1 MPRIVFILSS
11 VFCLATMHAQNQTK
25 KWYFGNSAGIT
36 FSSGSPVFLGG
47 GAITTSMG
55 CSSIADL
62 SGNTLF
68 YTDGVTVYNS
78 SNAIMAN
85 GTGLLGANAFQSSLI
100 IKQPSAASI
109 YYVFTVGAL
118 GSADGLYYSIV
129 DMSLAAGMGSV
140 TVKNVLV
147 NSDCRDKLTAGKHCN
162 GTDVWVLSSAVT
174 STAAFVACPLTA
186 TGVGAP
192 VLTPATASIMPVIGS
207 GQMKLSPN
215 SHRLGIVSY
224 LAPGA
229 NCGMDVRIMNFD
241 NSGGLVEFIGS
252 TVVMYNTYAS
262 TSPNCANTFYGCEF
276 SVDSR
281 YMYLSALNQISRI
294 DLCALPVISTGLI
307 PNAENTSIYDTV
319 SKRSFQMASDGKIY
333 IAKNGKTSIGAI
345 NNPSSL
351 FATSYSSMGLSL
363 GTSTCQWGLPNMPG
377 YYFEQKPPSGFSYS
391 LSSGNCL
398 TSFFTSNAICAGSG
412 YTVTGYQ
419 WNFGDPGSGAANVS
433 TQSNPIHFYSTPGTY
448 SVTMVRYFQCND
460 NDTIRQVLNV
470 TAPIISVVN
479 SPSVCTVTSA
489 TAQVTASSGTIN
501 YLWAP
506 SSQTTAIGTFTSSGI
521 YTVTVTDAGN
531 GFCTVS
537 ATTAVSVVN
546 LSTAITTT
554 SLQCNNDASGAT
566 TVGVSGGSGSY
577 QYFWT
582 GAPGSTSV
590 ITNLQAGNYTVT
602 VLDNANFCTITKT
615 IAVTQPPPLQLSV
628 GGPTQTCFNQTTS
641 LYASASGGVMNYAYN
656 WLGQGTINIV
666 SVLQNSVGTRVYTCV
681 ATDANSCTSV
691 SHLTVVCNPIPNLQV
706 SSATLCAG
714 SNLTLQA
721 TGAGN
726 YSWSNGA
733 TTSSIVLLTPS
744 NGTLFLLGSLGT
756 CTASTFVTIVNLPL
770 PALSVSAGSSLCAG
784 NAFSLSATGQGS
796 FLWNGPNGFIS
807 NLSSINI
814 INSTTQQSG
823 VYAVSLTS
831 SNTCVSNASITITV
845 FPLPT
850 IGMTAPKTIC
860 VGESS
865 TLSVNGIGSYSWSS
879 GHTSSVI
886 VVNPIQT
893 TTYTVY
899 VTSASSG
906 CTAAGSLQQQVSEC
920 LGLQQQFEEV
930 NKLQVFPNPTQNEIT
945 IRYNTTASFQ
955 VYSSDGKIVLL
966 GSIFAGDNE
975 VSLHLLPAGIYL
987 IRISNQQ
994 LVETAR
1000 LIISK

>member
-1 MPRIVFILSS
+1 MPRIISIICFVL
-11 VFCLATMHAQNQTK
+11 CLANTHAQNQTK
-25 KWYFGNSAGIT
+25 KWFFGNSAGIT
-36 FSSGSPVFLGG
+36 FSSGSPIFVGG
-47 GAITTSMG
+47 SAITSSMG
-55 CSSIADL
+55 CSSIADM

-78 SNAIMAN
+78 ANTAMAN

-100 IKQPSAASI
+100 IKQPSSASI

-118 GSADGLYYSIV
+118 GSANGLHYSVV

-140 TVKNVLV
+140 TVKNVLI
-147 NSDCRDKLTAGKHCN
+147 NADCRDKITAGKHCN
-162 GTDVWVLSSAVT
+162 GSDVWILSSAVS
-174 STAAFVACPLTA
+174 STVAFVACPLTA
-186 TGVGAP
+186 TGVGAS
-192 VLTPATASIMPVIGS
+192 VLTPVTTSIMPVIGS

-241 NSGGLVEFIGS
+241 NSSGFMEYIGS
-252 TVVMYNTYAS
+252 TVVMYNTYTS

-319 SKRSFQMASDGKIY
+319 SKRSFQMAADGRIY
-333 IAKNGKTSIGAI
+333 VAKNGKTSIGAI

-377 YYFEQKPPSGFSYS
+377 YYFEQKPPTGFSYS

-433 TQSNPIHFYSTPGTY
+433 SQSNPIHFYSTPGTY

-470 TAPIISVVN
+470 TAPVISVIN
-479 SPSVCTVTSA
+479 SPSICTVTSA

-501 YLWAP
+501 YLWSP

-546 LSTAITTT
+546 LSTAISTA
-554 SLQCNNDASGAT
+554 SLKCNNDATGAT
-566 TVGVSGGSGSY
+566 TVNVSGGSGGY

-582 GAPGSTSV
+582 GATGSSSV
-590 ITNLQAGNYTVT
+590 AANLQAGNYTVT

-615 IAVTQPPPLQLSV
+615 ITIIQPSQLQLSV
-628 GGPTQTCFNQTTS
+628 GGPTQTCLNQTTT
-641 LYASASGGVMNYAYN
+641 LYASGSGGIMGYTYN
-656 WLGQGTINIV
+656 WIGQGTTNIV
-666 SVLQNSVGTRVYTCV
+666 TVPQSSVGTHVYTCV
-681 ATDANSCTSV
+681 ATDANTCTAV
-691 SHLTVVCNPIPNLQV
+691 NHLTVICNPIPSLQV

-726 YSWSNGA
+726 YAWSNGA
-733 TTSSIVLLTPS
+733 TTPTLVLLAPS
-744 NGTLFLLGSLGT
+744 DGTLVLLGSLGT
-756 CTASTFVTIVNLPL
+756 CTASTLVSILNLPL

-784 NAFSLSATGQGS
+784 DAFSLSATGQGS

-814 INSTTQQSG
+814 INASTQQSG

-845 FPLPT
+845 FPVPT
-850 IGMTAPKTIC
+850 IGLSTPKTIC
-860 VGESS
+860 SGESS
-865 TLSVNGIGSYSWSS
+865 TLSVTGVGSYSWSS
-879 GHTSSVI
+879 GETGSVI
-886 VVNPIQT
+886 VVAPAQT
-893 TTYTVY
+893 TSYSVF
-899 VTSASSG
+899 VTSPNSG
-906 CTAAGSLQQQVSEC
+906 CTAVGSFQQQVSSC
-920 LGLQQQFEEV
+920 IGMQQQTKE
-930 NKLQVFPNPTQNEIT
+930 NNALVFPNPTQNSFT
-945 IRYNTTASFQ
+945 IRIYTTGDFILYA
-955 VYSSDGKIVLL
+955 VDGKQVLS
-966 GSIFAGDNE
+966 GTVTAGDTKIE
-975 VSLHLLPAGIYL
+975 VGTLPEGIYL
-987 IRISNQQ
+987 LHIKQASSFQNIRLSIRN
-994 LVETAR
+994 
-1000 LIISK
+1000 